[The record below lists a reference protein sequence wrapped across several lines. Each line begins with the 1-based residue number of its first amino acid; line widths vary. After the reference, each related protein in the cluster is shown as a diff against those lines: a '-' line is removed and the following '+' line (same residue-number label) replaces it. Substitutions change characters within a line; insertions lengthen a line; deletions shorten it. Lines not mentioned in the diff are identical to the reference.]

1 MEEYQKEQ
9 QQNIDA
15 LTEKLKVSTDQFLLK
30 HQEHEKLLNAH
41 QNLMEKMNLKQQQ
54 HQTETNDKIGW
65 LNEDQ
70 EQCVSIDQF
79 LLMQTDQKALL
90 ERLEQK
96 QTANS
101 EQQKADQKAQ
111 SSTIDQGMEQ
121 LKEKVIAK
129 MEEHQ
134 NKQQQTIDALTE
146 KLNVSIDQFPRLQT
160 TINDLEHKQKDDQE
174 ELLLKMV
181 AKLEDQKLSNANK
194 FADIEQQE
202 YALQE
207 TVVNIEKY
215 QKELQE
221 KVVKMEKYRKEH
233 QQNIGDL
240 QKTVGALREIGL
252 TPQNQWD
259 SAACHKDLALSEPD
273 QLIVQQNGEN
283 WGYRSVLAEQPSTK
297 KDFGIFYYE
306 VGILGSK
313 GAIYIG
319 FGTKQMALDEWVGHY
334 KGTYAYEYYGRFW
347 GHEVEGCFH
356 LNGRPCIDGKP
367 RFGVGDVI
375 GCGVNLA
382 TRQIIYTKNGQRLE
396 TADLYV
402 DFAVDLFP
410 CVTLYNPGTKI
421 EANFGPNFKF
431 NIAADGI

>member
-1 MEEYQKEQ
+1 
-9 QQNIDA
+9 
-15 LTEKLKVSTDQFLLK
+15 
-30 HQEHEKLLNAH
+30 
-41 QNLMEKMNLKQQQ
+41 MEKMNLKQRQ
-54 HQTETNDKIGW
+54 HQKETNDKIGW

-111 SSTIDQGMEQ
+111 SSTIDQHFREKIKQIELEFKGMEQ

-146 KLNVSIDQFPRLQT
+146 KLNVSIDQFSRLQT

-313 GAIYIG
+313 G
-319 FGTKQMALDEWVGHY
+319 
-334 KGTYAYEYYGRFW
+334 
-347 GHEVEGCFH
+347 
-356 LNGRPCIDGKP
+356 
-367 RFGVGDVI
+367 
-375 GCGVNLA
+375 
-382 TRQIIYTKNGQRLE
+382 
-396 TADLYV
+396 
-402 DFAVDLFP
+402 
-410 CVTLYNPGTKI
+410 
-421 EANFGPNFKF
+421 
-431 NIAADGI
+431 